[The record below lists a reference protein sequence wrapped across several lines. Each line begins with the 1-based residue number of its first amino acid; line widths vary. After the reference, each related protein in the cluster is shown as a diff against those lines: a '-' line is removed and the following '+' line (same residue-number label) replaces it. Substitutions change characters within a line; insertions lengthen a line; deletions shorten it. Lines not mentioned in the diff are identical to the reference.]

1 MNQAAPTIDKQGQEV
16 DKVVIRFAGD
26 SGDGMQVT
34 GSQFT
39 TTSGIAGNSLA
50 TFPDYP
56 AEIRA
61 PQGTIPGVSGFQI
74 QFGETNVYTAGD
86 DPDVLVAM
94 NPAALK
100 ANIATL
106 RKGTTIVVNQDAFS
120 DNWLEKA
127 GYKTNPLTDGSLNGF
142 RVIEVQVTKLTRLAL
157 EDLDLDSRSKD
168 RCRNFFSLGLMYY
181 MYSRN
186 LDSTKKWVQDKFG
199 KKPLVVEANLKAL
212 QAGYNYGITV
222 EAIPTFVVKS
232 APIEPGTYRNITGNQ
247 AVVLGFIAASEKSG
261 RPLFL
266 GSYPITPATDILH
279 ELSKYKEFGVIT
291 FQAEDEIAAI
301 CSSIG
306 AAFGGDLAIT
316 TTSGPGI
323 DLKTE
328 AIGLAIKTELPLVIV
343 NVQRAGP
350 STGMPTKTEQADLLQ
365 AVYGRHGESPLC
377 VLSPSTPSDCY
388 QITYEACRIALEYMT
403 PVILLTD
410 AYLANGSEPW
420 LVPVSEDLKP
430 IQTKLLNPAEHQ
442 DKPFL
447 PYERD
452 EKLSRQW
459 AIPGMAGFEHRL
471 SGLEGQENTGN
482 ISSDPMNH
490 EKMTAIRTQKIKNI
504 QNIIPKLEVEGPSSG
519 DLLILGWGGTY
530 GTIRSAAEEA
540 RKLGKS
546 VAHAHLKYLNP
557 FPSNI
562 EEVLRSY
569 KKVLVA
575 EINAGQLATLIRNEF
590 LIDAQKLNKVQ
601 GQPFK
606 VREIKEVIDS
616 LC

>member
-1 MNQAAPTIDKQGQEV
+1 
-16 DKVVIRFAGD
+16 
-26 SGDGMQVT
+26 
-34 GSQFT
+34 
-39 TTSGIAGNSLA
+39 
-50 TFPDYP
+50 
-56 AEIRA
+56 
-61 PQGTIPGVSGFQI
+61 
-74 QFGETNVYTAGD
+74 
-86 DPDVLVAM
+86 
-94 NPAALK
+94 
-100 ANIATL
+100 
-106 RKGTTIVVNQDAFS
+106 
-120 DNWLEKA
+120 
-127 GYKTNPLTDGSLNGF
+127 
-142 RVIEVQVTKLTRLAL
+142 
-157 EDLDLDSRSKD
+157 
-168 RCRNFFSLGLMYY
+168 
-181 MYSRN
+181 
-186 LDSTKKWVQDKFG
+186 
-199 KKPLVVEANLKAL
+199 
-212 QAGYNYGITV
+212 
-222 EAIPTFVVKS
+222 
-232 APIEPGTYRNITGNQ
+232 
-247 AVVLGFIAASEKSG
+247 
-261 RPLFL
+261 
-266 GSYPITPATDILH
+266 
-279 ELSKYKEFGVIT
+279 
-291 FQAEDEIAAI
+291 
-301 CSSIG
+301 
-306 AAFGGDLAIT
+306 
-316 TTSGPGI
+316 
-323 DLKTE
+323 
-328 AIGLAIKTELPLVIV
+328 
-343 NVQRAGP
+343 
-350 STGMPTKTEQADLLQ
+350 MPTKTEQADLLQ

-452 EKLSRQW
+452 KKLSRQW

-540 RKLGKS
+540 RKQGKS

-606 VREIKEVIDS
+606 VREIKEAIDS